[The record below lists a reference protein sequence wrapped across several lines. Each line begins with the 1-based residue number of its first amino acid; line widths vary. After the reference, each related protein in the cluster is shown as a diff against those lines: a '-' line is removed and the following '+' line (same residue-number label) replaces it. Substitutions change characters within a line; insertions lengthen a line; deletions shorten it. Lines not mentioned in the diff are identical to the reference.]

1 MSQAARKAFVQ
12 EHSLLTF
19 PAHQWEHEFGKCKG
33 HFVRLAN
40 PSEPFDMVES
50 VLDTFV
56 SAVVQS
62 AIPYEQVFQHCC
74 TVHKAEQDEILI
86 WRFPIKAGTFPAPVK
101 SPPAAGDKSLR
112 WLHWGSQESI
122 LGLLLAGSIWPS
134 SREGIGMMQENDFPL
149 GFFCR
154 VQESDH
160 TPASM
165 AAMATQL
172 YWHGKNVAGIGAM
185 GRWDGW
191 YHKATCANT
200 HIEQRAFDIMSASDL
215 LRKMAGTVCGPTVHP
230 LTPSFWQPKS
240 PCICSHGAD
249 INQMKERCHI
259 SHARPFRMYRHAE
272 FHPSLCTVDL
282 RAAQK

>member
-1 MSQAARKAFVQ
+1 M
-12 EHSLLTF
+12 
-19 PAHQWEHEFGKCKG
+19 
-33 HFVRLAN
+33 
-40 PSEPFDMVES
+40 
-50 VLDTFV
+50 
-56 SAVVQS
+56 
-62 AIPYEQVFQHCC
+62 FQHC

-86 WRFPIKAGTFPAPVK
+86 WRFPIKAGTFPTPLK
-101 SPPAAGDKSLR
+101 SPPATGDKSLR

-134 SREGIGMMQENDFPL
+134 SREGIGVMQENDCPL

-172 YWHGKNVAGIGAM
+172 YWHGKNMAGIGAM

-200 HIEQRAFDIMSASDL
+200 HIEQRALRHHECVRSASKDGRYCMRSDCTSVDTIFL
-215 LRKMAGTVCGPTVHP
+215 SAKVPLHLQSWGRYKSNEGTLPH
-230 LTPSFWQPKS
+230 FQ
-240 PCICSHGAD
+240 
-249 INQMKERCHI
+249 
-259 SHARPFRMYRHAE
+259 RPAIPH
-272 FHPSLCTVDL
+272 V
-282 RAAQK
+282 